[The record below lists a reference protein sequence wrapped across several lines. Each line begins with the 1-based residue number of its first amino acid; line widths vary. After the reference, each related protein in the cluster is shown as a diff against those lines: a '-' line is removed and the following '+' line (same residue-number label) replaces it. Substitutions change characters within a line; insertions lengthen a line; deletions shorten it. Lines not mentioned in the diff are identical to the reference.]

1 MHTTI
6 SFLLCL
12 VPNVVYILN
21 FLLYP
26 KMFFFGFQVSV
37 NSLSVLGDLLIILAP
52 MEYIIPSGNVR
63 FFGSC
68 RPSDLVE
75 PLLYFRIFR

>member
-1 MHTTI
+1 M
-6 SFLLCL
+6 F
-12 VPNVVYILN
+12 
-21 FLLYP
+21 FF
-26 KMFFFGFQVSV
+26 FFFGFQVSV